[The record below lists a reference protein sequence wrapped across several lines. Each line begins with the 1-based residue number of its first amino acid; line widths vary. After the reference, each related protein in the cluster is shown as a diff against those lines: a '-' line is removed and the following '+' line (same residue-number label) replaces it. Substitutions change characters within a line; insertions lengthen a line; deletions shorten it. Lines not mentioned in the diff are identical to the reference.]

1 MATKVRTKPP
11 VRRKQLATDAPRVL
25 PSREWDRGTELVR
38 LFVATGAISNS
49 RPQSLML
56 VSDPG
61 SGKTELLERFRV
73 NRILDFHSDLT
84 VRQLYPILKKVQR
97 GQTTH
102 VVLTEFQKLFMR
114 KASVAENLLGTLV
127 QGMEEGVGVVSV
139 GPETVDYGG
148 VRIGVVAAIT
158 NGTIKKRREML
169 SEMGFLSR
177 AACFEWDVPSDEER
191 GIMRRISEGDY
202 SDIKPVKLV
211 LPDRKIPVDIPP
223 TLSHRL
229 EEYTIERMQGR
240 ALRFFNRL
248 RALVQGSALLE
259 GRDVVTTRD
268 VEWILAFD
276 PYWRRLID
284 Y

>member
-1 MATKVRTKPP
+1 MATKSKPKRAGSKLAPENPP
-11 VRRKQLATDAPRVL
+11 VL
-25 PSREWDRGTELVR
+25 PVREWDRGTEIVK
-38 LFVATGAISNS
+38 LFIATGAIANS
-49 RPQSLML
+49 RPQSVML
-56 VSDPG
+56 VSEPG

-73 NRILDFHSDLT
+73 NRICDFHSDLT

-97 GQTTH
+97 GQVTH
-102 VVLTEFQKLFMR
+102 IVLTEFQKLFMR
-114 KASVAENLLGTLV
+114 KMAVAENLLGTLV

-148 VRIGVVAAIT
+148 VRIGIIAAIT

-177 AACFEWDVPSDEER
+177 AACFEWDVPGDEER
-191 GIMRRISEGDY
+191 GILRRISDGDY
-202 SDIKPVKLV
+202 SDVTPVKV
-211 LPDRKIPVDIPP
+211 KLPDHRVTIEIPA

-229 EEYTIERMQGR
+229 EEYTLERQRGR

-248 RALVQGSALLE
+248 RSLVQASALLE
-259 GRDVVTTRD
+259 GRDKVAPRD

-284 Y
+284 V